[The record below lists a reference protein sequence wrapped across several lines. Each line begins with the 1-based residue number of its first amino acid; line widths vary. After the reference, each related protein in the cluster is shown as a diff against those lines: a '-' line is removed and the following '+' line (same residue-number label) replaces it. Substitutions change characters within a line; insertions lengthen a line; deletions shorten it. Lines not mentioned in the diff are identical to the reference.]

1 MNHTTTTPVTGTMDF
16 RLGSDITGTTVY
28 NSKNEELGTINELI
42 VDGTKGHLRFAVLGI
57 GGFLGMGETDVI
69 VPWLAFK
76 QRNLKDNNEMTYLLN
91 VTREQLEKAPRFDR
105 EKLDQFY
112 PREMSE
118 PIFRHYGVEYRI

>member
-1 MNHTTTTPVTGTMDF
+1 MDF

-42 VDGTKGHLRFAVLGI
+42 VDGTKGHLRFAVVGI

-76 QRNLKDNNEMTYLLN
+76 QRHLKDNNEMTYLLN

-118 PIFRHYGVEYRI
+118 PIFRHYGVEYRA

>member
-1 MNHTTTTPVTGTMDF
+1 MNF
-16 RLGSDITGTTVY
+16 RLGSEITGTPVF

-42 VDGTKGHLRFAVLGI
+42 VDDAKGFVRFAVVGI

-69 VPWLAFK
+69 VPWLAFQHK
-76 QRNLKDNNEMTYLLN
+76 HDKGEMSYVLN

-118 PIFRHYGVEYRI
+118 PIFRHYGVAYKA